1 MYIQRIDHSVYT
13 LLTNTYE
20 KKEGSAMKSL
30 IAKKNLSLTIFFSI
44 LSLLFIIIMA
54 VQPDFFNWTFA
65 RHQNILSWYIRPLF
79 LIPFCFFA
87 YRHNPAGIA
96 LTLLLLLTSMF
107 WFPVPVSVNEQVTE
121 FLQMEKDYLTLGWSA
136 SKILLT
142 LLVPL
147 SLSFLAIALWKRS
160 IKFAILI
167 IALIAAAKILWSVVA
182 GGESGESVIIPAII
196 GLLICIVAVY
206 FGYRILEKK

>member
-1 MYIQRIDHSVYT
+1 MKT
-13 LLTNTYE
+13 LT
-20 KKEGSAMKSL
+20 S
-30 IAKKNLSLTIFFSI
+30 KNNLYLTIFFSF
-44 LSLLFIIIMA
+44 LSILFIFIMA
-54 VQPDFFNWTFA
+54 INPEIFNWTFS

-87 YRHNPAGIA
+87 YRRNPSGIA
-96 LTLLLLLTSMF
+96 LTIFLLLTSMF
-107 WFPVPVSVNEQVTE
+107 WFPVPGVVNEQVTE
-121 FLQMEKDYLTLGWSA
+121 FLQMEKNYLTLGWSA

-147 SLSFLAIALWKRS
+147 SLSFLAISLWKRS

-167 IALIAAAKILWSVVA
+167 IAFIAAAKILWSVVA
-182 GGESGESVIIPAII
+182 GGDSGESVIVPAII
-196 GLLICIVAVY
+196 GLLICIIAVY